1 MLTETFQENMRVTRC
16 PENAGAGGG
25 AGGVLQGATWADLVR
40 DQVIDS
46 WSLPSSLKQGTKC

>member
-1 MLTETFQENMRVTRC
+1 MLAETFQENMRVTGC
-16 PENAGAGGG
+16 PENAKCG